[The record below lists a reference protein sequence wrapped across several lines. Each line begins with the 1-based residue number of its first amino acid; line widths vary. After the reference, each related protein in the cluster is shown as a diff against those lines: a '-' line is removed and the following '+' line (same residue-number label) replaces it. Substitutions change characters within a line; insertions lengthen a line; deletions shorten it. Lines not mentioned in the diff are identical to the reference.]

1 MKRFK
6 GGSSYNILGIF
17 GLCENKNEPT
27 IFLITLA
34 MSNLLL
40 QILYCGWDELKNRE
54 PNYSNHCA
62 CYLFLRVLFVT
73 NS

>member
-17 GLCENKNEPT
+17 GLCEDKNEPT

-40 QILYCGWDELKNRE
+40 EILYCRWDE
-54 PNYSNHCA
+54 
-62 CYLFLRVLFVT
+62 
-73 NS
+73 